1 MAECYTYIKIQH
13 ETIIFQGVSFLYA
26 YKMVKK
32 KTYCDIHA
40 RIVLAGIRPILTKDH
55 FSQVHCDVSL
65 STHIIILK
73 WHNNALA
80 RTGRMP
86 VYVYPYPIQLSK
98 CLLNTCDLIFF
109 FKYLK
114 FQENTWK
121 QNCIYSKIWKHD
133 PVIVYKFLK

>member
-1 MAECYTYIKIQH
+1 MH
-13 ETIIFQGVSFLYA
+13 
-26 YKMVKK
+26 
-32 KTYCDIHA
+32 
-40 RIVLAGIRPILTKDH
+40 VLAGIWPILTKDH
-55 FSQVHCDVSL
+55 FSRVHCDISL

-80 RTGRMP
+80 RTGPMP

-109 FKYLK
+109 FFKYLK

-121 QNCIYSKIWKHD
+121 QNCMYSKIWKHAPAIVKD
-133 PVIVYKFLK
+133 SVIVYKFL